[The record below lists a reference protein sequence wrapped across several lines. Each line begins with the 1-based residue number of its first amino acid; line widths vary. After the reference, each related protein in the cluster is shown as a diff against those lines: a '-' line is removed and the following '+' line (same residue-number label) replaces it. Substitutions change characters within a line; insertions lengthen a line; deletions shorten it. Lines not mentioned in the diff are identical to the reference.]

1 MRELIVKFEVDK
13 KVQAVLEKAV
23 EFIHQLKIEETISA
37 VVNKVKDADIPTK
50 LVQVFQDA
58 INYLK
63 TTQVEDIIQQLNMH
77 IETIVQKLRSLE
89 YNDFVDHA
97 NQVIAEYT
105 VYINEL
111 IGALEIPQK
120 LEATRDFVN
129 LVLSSFRGFME
140 SLREIKVAE
149 MIKSVKDV
157 IDKFVLDIV
166 KPLAEFIKEEITNL
180 NVNAAITTYLDF
192 VSKYYTRAITK
203 VTELLTSMVEMIK
216 NMAPEQ
222 KIINEIQQIVEG
234 LIVELKKAELNILSF
249 TLPLTDLVVP
259 SVMLSMDKLGQF
271 EIPTQLDIPE
281 FTILGLYTI
290 QATTISFEDI
300 KQRIIELIEFI
311 GNFEIKMIDVDAFFG
326 DLTMNYLPSMPEMSF
341 PEISLPEI
349 SFPTIPQVPV
359 EKLVKSL
366 QVPEITLPTIPT
378 QIMVPC
384 FGKLYGEIK
393 FETPIYTVKTS
404 AEFQNSTESEMTP
417 QFTGFLT
424 SLATSPSFEILNYK
438 LDSTARLEIAEMSRV
453 VLAETLK
460 FSHVNLGVEHQAS
473 VTLYG
478 QSAQVQG
485 KTTIK
490 VITTPYTAD
499 FMNTAFIAMEEGMSA
514 SVDTTYNHVV
524 DLPIVRVR
532 SEATVT
538 QKAVARQVGYTLT
551 LTVDNSG
558 TGKINAD
565 DVNHKSNLQLTINP
579 STVTLTF
586 SGDTDSTILKMKQQI
601 MLNLAP
607 FPSSSLMSAMRQR
620 HQSSRT
626 V

>member
-1 MRELIVKFEVDK
+1 
-13 KVQAVLEKAV
+13 
-23 EFIHQLKIEETISA
+23 
-37 VVNKVKDADIPTK
+37 
-50 LVQVFQDA
+50 
-58 INYLK
+58 
-63 TTQVEDIIQQLNMH
+63 
-77 IETIVQKLRSLE
+77 
-89 YNDFVDHA
+89 
-97 NQVIAEYT
+97 
-105 VYINEL
+105 
-111 IGALEIPQK
+111 
-120 LEATRDFVN
+120 
-129 LVLSSFRGFME
+129 
-140 SLREIKVAE
+140 
-149 MIKSVKDV
+149 MIKSIKDV
-157 IDKFVLDIV
+157 IAQVVLDIV

-180 NVNAAITTYLDF
+180 NVNAAITIYVDF
-192 VSKYYTRAITK
+192 VRKYYTRAITK

-222 KIINEIQQIVEG
+222 QIINEIQQIVEG
-234 LIVELKKAELNILSF
+234 LIVELKKAELNIPSF

-281 FTILGLYTI
+281 FTILRLYTV

-300 KQRIIELIEFI
+300 KQRIIELIEII
-311 GNFEIKMIDVDAFFG
+311 GNFEIKIIDVDTFFG

-438 LDSTARLEIAEMSRV
+438 LDSTAHLEIPEMSRV

-490 VITTPYTAD
+490 FITTPYTAD
-499 FMNTAFIAMEEGMSA
+499 FINTAFISMEEGMSA

-524 DLPIVRVR
+524 DLPIVMVR

-551 LTVDNSG
+551 LTMDNSG

-565 DVNHKSNLQLTINP
+565 DVTHKSNLQLTINP

-586 SGDTDSTILKMKQQI
+586 SGDTDSTI
-601 MLNLAP
+601 
-607 FPSSSLMSAMRQR
+607 F
-620 HQSSRT
+620 
-626 V
+626 